1 MIHPLF
7 LNLGSG
13 EIFLIVLCI
22 IMFFGADKLP
32 EMVRTFGRGM
42 KEMKNATGELQRELQ
57 NSATEIQREMNT
69 QGHVDDLKETVQDLQ
84 KRIVE
89 GVNTEE
95 PNAEEPVIQP
105 EEDINNPLRPDESI
119 TRKG

>member
-1 MIHPLF
+1 MTHPLF

-42 KEMKNATGELQRELQ
+42 KEMKNATGELQREIQ

-69 QGHVDDLKETVQDLQ
+69 QGHVDELKDVASDLKS
-84 KRIVE
+84 RILE
-89 GVNTEE
+89 GVKTDDVA
-95 PNAEEPVIQP
+95 AEFVDPRP
-105 EEDINNPLRPDESI
+105 EEDPNNPLKPDDSVL
-119 TRKG
+119 R